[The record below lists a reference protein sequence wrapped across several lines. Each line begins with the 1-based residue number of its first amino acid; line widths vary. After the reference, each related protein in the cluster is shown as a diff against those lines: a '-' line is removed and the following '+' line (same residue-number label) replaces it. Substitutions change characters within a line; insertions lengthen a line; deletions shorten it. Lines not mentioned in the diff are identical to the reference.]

1 MKEILIPGANEKLY
15 LYKLDNGLQVY
26 MVPNNKTKNFYIT
39 LSTKFGSIDTKF
51 EYKGHKYD
59 MPKGI
64 AHYLEHLMFN
74 MPDGSAHD
82 VFSKLGASSNAFT
95 SYDVTCYEV
104 FANNK
109 FKECLEYLIDYVYT
123 PYFTKDNVANERGI
137 ITEEIKMYEDSPG
150 STLINGLLQNIF
162 VSDERRYLVSGTVS
176 DVKKI
181 TKEDI
186 DLCYEAFYHPENMFM
201 IITGDFDPSM
211 AVSIITEEM
220 KKKKFKEF
228 VKPTLLRRKEPF
240 KIVTDYSEK
249 EMDLEKNKVA
259 VGFKIPKSSFR
270 SLKLSDSEAL
280 LYINLF
286 TRVMFGSTSFLKEE
300 LQTSGVITG
309 VISMNL
315 TETSDYFVQVI
326 ASSTEFPDYF
336 IKRVKETFALRDVTE
351 DDVRRK
357 VNVSVSNFIML
368 FDEIEAVNNQIQD
381 DVINYGDYI
390 YDIFNVY
397 KSLNLETLIKVMDKL
412 DKVLVSVFV
421 LKPKKEEE

>member
-1 MKEILIPGANEKLY
+1 
-15 LYKLDNGLQVY
+15 
-26 MVPNNKTKNFYIT
+26 
-39 LSTKFGSIDTKF
+39 
-51 EYKGHKYD
+51 
-59 MPKGI
+59 
-64 AHYLEHLMFN
+64 
-74 MPDGSAHD
+74 
-82 VFSKLGASSNAFT
+82 
-95 SYDVTCYEV
+95 
-104 FANNK
+104 
-109 FKECLEYLIDYVYT
+109 
-123 PYFTKDNVANERGI
+123 
-137 ITEEIKMYEDSPG
+137 
-150 STLINGLLQNIF
+150 
-162 VSDERRYLVSGTVS
+162 
-176 DVKKI
+176 
-181 TKEDI
+181 
-186 DLCYEAFYHPENMFM
+186 
-201 IITGDFDPSM
+201 
-211 AVSIITEEM
+211 
-220 KKKKFKEF
+220 
-228 VKPTLLRRKEPF
+228 
-240 KIVTDYSEK
+240 
-249 EMDLEKNKVA
+249 MDLEKNKVA

-309 VISMNL
+309 EISMNL
-315 TETSDYFVQVI
+315 TETSDYFVQVL

>member
-1 MKEILIPGANEKLY
+1 MIENDNE
-15 LYKLDNGLQVY
+15 
-26 MVPNNKTKNFYIT
+26 
-39 LSTKFGSIDTKF
+39 
-51 EYKGHKYD
+51 
-59 MPKGI
+59 
-64 AHYLEHLMFN
+64 LM
-74 MPDGSAHD
+74 DD
-82 VFSKLGASSNAFT
+82 
-95 SYDVTCYEV
+95 
-104 FANNK
+104 
-109 FKECLEYLIDYVYT
+109 
-123 PYFTKDNVANERGI
+123 
-137 ITEEIKMYEDSPG
+137 
-150 STLINGLLQNIF
+150 
-162 VSDERRYLVSGTVS
+162 LVSGTVS

-186 DLCYEAFYHPENMFM
+186 DLCYEAFYHPKNMFM

-228 VKPTLLRRKEPF
+228 VKPTLLRGKEPF

-309 VISMNL
+309 GISMNL

-326 ASSTEFPDYF
+326 IF
-336 IKRVKETFALRDVTE
+336 FAKKYARLWLW
-351 DDVRRK
+351 
-357 VNVSVSNFIML
+357 FH
-368 FDEIEAVNNQIQD
+368 
-381 DVINYGDYI
+381 
-390 YDIFNVY
+390 
-397 KSLNLETLIKVMDKL
+397 
-412 DKVLVSVFV
+412 VLS
-421 LKPKKEEE
+421 K